1 MKHKLPFLFLIFSL
15 FCLLACL
22 CWAFTCGADYR
33 ALCADPAV
41 SGVDFLGVGFLYGLG
56 FVFCALPGLIFSG
69 LLRRFS
75 AGKAMHVSSYILTVF
90 FVLCLLAFPILWF
103 FGPGHP

>member
-15 FCLLACL
+15 LCLLACL

-33 ALCADPAV
+33 ALCADPSA
-41 SGVDFLGVGFLYGLG
+41 SGIDYLGVGFLYGLG
-56 FVFCALPGLIFSG
+56 FAFCGVPGLV
-69 LLRRFS
+69 FS
-75 AGKAMHVSSYILTVF
+75 ALCRAFADRKASRILSCILILF
-90 FVLCLLAFPILWF
+90 FILCLITFPILWF